1 MEVDV
6 KHRRSRLHRRY
17 GRSASPDVLFS
28 ELEAT
33 FKRGREAL
41 RSGDVAEARASAI
54 RVGELALKANRLGLA
69 PAKYGVALRAQRAL
83 IDGVEGRRAA

>member
-1 MEVDV
+1 M
-6 KHRRSRLHRRY
+6 KRRSKLRRRY
-17 GRSASPDVLFS
+17 GRSASPDVLFQ

-41 RSGDVAEARASAI
+41 RAGDAEAARLASI
-54 RVGELALKANRLGLA
+54 KVGELALRANRLGLA

-83 IDGVEGRRAA
+83 IDGVEKRAA